1 MKREDTE
8 VQTRCFKDMKR
19 KVYRKSDKR
28 GVKREKHFGGEENRN
43 KENETQR
50 DVDCRDILRD

>member
-8 VQTRCFKDMKR
+8 VQTKCFKDMKR

-28 GVKREKHFGGEENRN
+28 GVKREKHCGGEENRN
-43 KENETQR
+43 KENDT
-50 DVDCRDILRD
+50 